1 MPLKKKKKK
10 LQYEGGFIS
19 RFRADASFQYIVIPS
34 SPSAA
39 VTLTSSDISKL
50 DVAHVPF
57 DEIITKMHI
66 QWDKHPAKNV
76 YLNDVTLTNGGN
88 NTLRTRLN
96 ITNDK
101 ENVKEVKLD
110 AYVDDSSAQRFFDY
124 YDGILGDLFI
134 KISGEIVNPAYYKLE
149 VGDQIAIDSNF
160 PDETF

>member
-1 MPLKKKKKK
+1 
-10 LQYEGGFIS
+10 
-19 RFRADASFQYIVIPS
+19 
-34 SPSAA
+34 
-39 VTLTSSDISKL
+39 
-50 DVAHVPF
+50 
-57 DEIITKMHI
+57 MHI

-160 PDETF
+160 PYGPFGESWSGKVFMITSTQRAAHKMRFAARQIN